1 MGAGPPHRSP
11 GQASRHGGA
20 VDRHGSEPPGVPG
33 TSHAPPGGGPSA
45 GTKLRWARGGGSSLP
60 PSRPARVTAA
70 LAPFPRGG
78 VPQGCGSAAP
88 WRRPGPLRMQLGMPL
103 RPPLRP
109 LLRLRRRRPGSP
121 LPVCAGCWP
130 TSCAPGESA
139 ARCFHV
145 EPDSH
150 PGEAG
155 SVARP
160 GCAALRSCRWAGS
173 SGRGGEAAGAGPAG
187 RPLPEGSRQSRVRS
201 YGRRPVSQGCARVGG
216 AGGVI
221 SRIRSC
227 ADLFICF

>member
-103 RPPLRP
+103 RPLLRP
-109 LLRLRRRRPGSP
+109 RRRRPGSP

-160 GCAALRSCRWAGS
+160 GCAALRCARADGL
-173 SGRGGEAAGAGPAG
+173 GALGGEVRPRERDRRGGRCRRGPGSRVCGATAGA
-187 RPLPEGSRQSRVRS
+187 Q
-201 YGRRPVSQGCARVGG
+201 
-216 AGGVI
+216 
-221 SRIRSC
+221 
-227 ADLFICF
+227 